1 MVQPCISHFPL
12 ICRFCL
18 MKTSK
23 SDDLRKISDV
33 PSIDIFRVLTG
44 IENNDDLPQKIC
56 IVCIQTFQ
64 SFSTFVETSK
74 QNIERL
80 KTLCEKVNNDENQCE
95 EFENETL
102 IPKNNSKP
110 RTLTCKNCKAVFDN
124 KSEIKLHSAQ
134 CVKCTPIDYKCLEC
148 NKVFKK
154 LPRLKVHERSHT
166 QEAPYKCTQCDKTFR
181 FQQNLKRHL
190 LIHRGVKKFKCE
202 ECGKTF
208 SRLHVLNDH
217 KNIHTGHNPYICNYC
232 GKGFKRYANH
242 FIHVHRHKLLN
253 GEIKDT
259 EDQKLYLQIQCKI
272 CKKIFASRGGLENHL
287 ILHQKE
293 PKEKRFLCTYCGK
306 GFNTNS
312 QLVSHRRTH
321 TDQRPFECC
330 LCEKKFKQKSAYN
343 NHQLMHTGEKSHQCT
358 ICQRLFG
365 QSAHLKVHMR
375 VHSGEKPFN
384 CSFCEKK
391 FALRSNLKVHTRTH
405 TGEKPY
411 VCPLCDKSYYDSTGL
426 KKHMKTHNSKEASN
440 SDVK

>member
-110 RTLTCKNCKAVFDN
+110 RTLTCKN
-124 KSEIKLHSAQ
+124 S
-134 CVKCTPIDYKCLEC
+134 
-148 NKVFKK
+148 
-154 LPRLKVHERSHT
+154 
-166 QEAPYKCTQCDKTFR
+166 
-181 FQQNLKRHL
+181 
-190 LIHRGVKKFKCE
+190 
-202 ECGKTF
+202 F